1 MGRVRTVDP
10 PVEIAGVPL
19 AEVFDRNYADVYR
32 YLARRV
38 PVTVAEDLASEVF
51 VQAASRAKTF
61 DPERGGL
68 RGWIFGIATHQLSRH
83 YREEERAYRAYARTG
98 VDPVTDAG
106 AETDRAI
113 ERVDSQSHRPALLTA
128 LADLSDGDRDV
139 LLLIAH
145 AQLSYAEVAQA
156 LEIPVGT
163 VRSRLNRARRSVRT
177 ALENDQT
184 KGTNR

>member
-10 PVEIAGVPL
+10 PVEIAGVAL

-38 PVTVAEDLASEVF
+38 PAAVAEDLASEVF
-51 VQAASRAKTF
+51 VQAAIRAKSF

-68 RGWIFGIATHQLSRH
+68 RGWIFGIATHQLSHH

-113 ERVDSQSHRPALLTA
+113 DRVDSQSHRRYLGVTW
-128 LADLSDGDRDV
+128 G
-139 LLLIAH
+139 I
-145 AQLSYAEVAQA
+145 SYSRVTCG
-156 LEIPVGT
+156 PVGGRRVRCREGLPSPRVGPCCSPTGTSAPRST
-163 VRSRLNRARRSVRT
+163 VDGSCSTRGTRR
-177 ALENDQT
+177 
-184 KGTNR
+184 